1 MSLTFIWRALAHTV
15 ALAVALSLAAS
26 ASAET
31 RYEAHG
37 VYPGQEITN
46 TVRWSDS
53 AGHNGSA
60 SATFEVA
67 PLPSR
72 PELRVYEAAQG
83 RPATASFLFRRTDYQ
98 TGGRFQQLYAPTD
111 RSSLAGEMGLID
123 LSRPLDVIEVERI
136 RHGAPLFYV
145 LTNLSLNLRSDVIDT
160 AILMVTDSL
169 TGDTET
175 LRLYETGPDTG
186 AFSGW
191 IETRQTSA
199 VHGNGLLSTQG
210 LSSIDGTWTDSFDT
224 SVSLETEVMVG
235 PMDTQGIVFDS
246 ATGAAVDGAVV
257 TLIDVATGEPALVL
271 GDDLLSAYPASVT
284 SGRSTTDEFGRTYE
298 FDDGMYRFPYVAP
311 GTYRLEVAPPEGYVA
326 PSSKTD
332 AEINAVAPEGMEVR
346 PGSRGEPFAIGPD
359 ALLAL
364 GLPMDRLGRGAV
376 ERDGSLALAQAGD
389 FVAYT
394 VTIEPP
400 PAAAIDI
407 TDLLPPEILF
417 VPGTLRIEGE
427 PVTPHMLSEG
437 FVVEEY
443 PVTGRDLT
451 MTYLAQVSLGAQAG
465 DSYPTT
471 TTVTEAGTG
480 RMRMSDDHVLEV
492 EAPFGKDETVIVGQ
506 VIAGGC
512 GASEEGRDLSGIRI
526 LLESGDVVVT
536 DTEGRFHFQ
545 GIAPRPH
552 VVQLD
557 RTILPRHAEP
567 ILCRRDTR
575 NAGSP
580 ISTFVDLRSGM
591 MARAEFHIEFD
602 DEAIA
607 VEAEVA
613 AEMAAAPV
621 LDDPAAGFDAEWLAR
636 QGSEPAPVLLTPTK
650 GWVPGSEAIDVVI
663 LKPRGATAE
672 LRFNGELVPE
682 MQREQPIVDPVS
694 GASLERW
701 HALRLQDGRNHLSL
715 VVHDQ
720 DGTAI
725 LYERR
730 VIHYETNPF
739 RAELVAS
746 GSVLESD
753 GRSLPVLQLRILG
766 RSGGPVRPGT
776 RVQFQVE
783 EPYGFENPVERD
795 SQPTSQRGPMPS
807 TTGVV
812 GEDGLVRLRLAAVRE
827 TGTARVTVMARD
839 RAPGQEIV
847 VDVPVSAAER
857 PWVLVGLAEG
867 TLAERTIRD
876 HLRRSGDIGNDLAGR
891 VSLFAEGV
899 VAGKWLLTLR
909 LDTARDGRGAF
920 STIDPERDYV
930 VYGDASY
937 QEDGSPSRF
946 PLYLRLKSEEAEA
959 LLGDFTA
966 EIDTQLVDL
975 SREVTGLR
983 VVHETETHRV
993 MAFAAKTTQ
1002 RYVEDRLAL
1011 DGTSGPYQL
1020 SRTDIVPHSETVT
1033 LLEVDGDNIS
1043 RIIDEEVLI
1052 AGVDYVLS
1060 ASTGRLFLRRPVPA
1074 FTSEMNRFV
1083 LKVGYETDE
1092 EIEAGVL
1099 AGIRAERQLGERVQ
1113 VGTTVV
1119 HAGNANGGAV
1129 DVTLFG
1135 ADVTVRLSEAVTV
1148 GAEVLHALRDGSEG
1162 TMRAHAAE
1170 AFADYDNGTS
1180 RAHLYLRRENGDTT
1194 LDSTMNDHR
1203 IDSLGVEGE
1212 VRLLDRGTEEN
1223 PDDGLWVAGEVD
1235 AEHDRQDGRRTA
1247 KGGAELVRRSGGVES
1262 ALGLR
1267 FYQEDG
1273 SEGEERTLHATSRLA
1288 WSPEEGRLEY
1298 GLELREPLEEAE
1310 SQEAQ
1315 REMRLE
1321 AAYDLTDQVA
1331 LTATWDGANPL
1342 AGDEP
1347 ASGVLSLGAEWAWGE
1362 SGDVRAGLAGAYGEG
1377 SSGQATFL
1385 GLDKSWEVA
1394 PGLAFDWGL
1403 DGQRDLGASQI
1414 PLKLQSDNP
1423 WIATSFTTLRAGLRY
1438 TAETWSLGV
1447 EAEGRTAPEGDRT
1460 NIRLSG
1466 DGELGED
1473 WTFGAEALH
1482 GVSDENGTEERDLEA
1497 NVSFAHRR
1505 GAYEPISLIEVEAD
1519 SVLEDGTQTRQLQA
1533 SLLHSRYVGEE
1544 GELTL
1549 RAAARAV
1556 RTELEDISSA
1566 DTLALLGAEYRH
1578 DLSETWD
1585 IGVHGA
1591 LRRSARTASTR
1602 SSYGVSVGM
1611 TPFENGYLE
1620 LGYNVE
1626 GFEDEAFS
1634 EHGYTD
1640 QGVFVEYRVKIDQ
1653 DTFREAFR

>member
-1 MSLTFIWRALAHTV
+1 MSKSLTWC
-15 ALAVALSLAAS
+15 AVAKAAVLAAS
-26 ASAET
+26 LLQGAPALAET
-31 RYEAHG
+31 RYEAFG
-37 VYPGQEITN
+37 IYPGQSITN
-46 TVRWSDS
+46 TVHWRDG
-53 AGHNGSA
+53 AGHSGSA
-60 SATFEVA
+60 SVAFEVA
-67 PLPSR
+67 PVSSR
-72 PELRVYEAAQG
+72 AELRVFEAAQG
-83 RPATASFLFRRTDYQ
+83 RPAEASFQFHRTDYQ
-98 TGGRFQQLYAPTD
+98 AGGQFHPLEAPAD
-111 RSSLAGEMGLID
+111 RSSLAGEMGPID

-145 LTNLSLNLRSDVIDT
+145 LTNPSLNFRSNHIDT
-160 AILMVTDSL
+160 ALLSVTDSL
-169 TGDTET
+169 TGDVET
-175 LRLYETGPDTG
+175 LRLYETGPNSG
-186 AFSGW
+186 EFGGW
-191 IETRQTSA
+191 IDTRRTAADQ
-199 VHGNGLLSTQG
+199 GNGLLSTQG
-210 LSSIDGTWTDSFDT
+210 FSLIHGTWADGFDP
-224 SVSLETEVMVG
+224 SVTLTTEVIVG
-235 PMDTQGIVFDS
+235 PMDTQGLVYDS
-246 ATGAAVDGAVV
+246 VTGAPVDGAVV
-257 TLIDVATGEPALVL
+257 TLIDVSTGEPARVF
-271 GDDLLSAYPASVT
+271 GDDLLSEFPASLE
-284 SGRSTTDEFGRTYE
+284 SGGSTTDQSGRPYE
-298 FDDGMYRFPYVAP
+298 FDRGVYRFPYVAP
-311 GTYRLEVAPPEGYVA
+311 GTYRLEVSPPEGYVA
-326 PSSKTD
+326 PSTRTD
-332 AEINAVAPEGMEVR
+332 AELNLIAPDGLEVAL
-346 PGSRGEPFAIGPD
+346 GSRGEAFEIGPD

-364 GLPMDRLGRGAV
+364 GLPVDRLGAGSV
-376 ERDGSLALAQAGD
+376 ERDGSVSLAQGGD
-389 FVAYT
+389 FVVYT

-400 PAAAIDI
+400 PTAAIDI
-407 TDLLPPEILF
+407 TDFLPPEIQF

-427 PVTPHMLSEG
+427 PVTPRLLSDG
-437 FVVEEY
+437 FVVEDH

-492 EAPFGKDETVIVGQ
+492 EALFGADETVIVGQ

-512 GASEEGRDLSGIRI
+512 GAPEEGRDLAGIRI
-526 LLESGDVVVT
+526 LLESGDVAVT
-536 DTEGRFHFQ
+536 DAEGRFHFQ

-557 RTILPRHAEP
+557 RTTLPRHAEP
-567 ILCRRDTR
+567 VLCRRDTR

-591 MARAEFHIEFD
+591 MARAEFHVEFD
-602 DEAIA
+602 DAAIA
-607 VEAEVA
+607 ADAEVA
-613 AEMAAAPV
+613 AEMAAAPE
-621 LDDPAAGFDAEWLAR
+621 LEDPAAGFDADWLAL
-636 QGSEPAPVLLTPTK
+636 QGHEPAPALLTPAD

-682 MQREQPIVDPVS
+682 MQREQPIVDPAS

-720 DGTAI
+720 DGAAI

-795 SQPTSQRGPMPS
+795 SQPTSQRGPKPS

-930 VYGDASY
+930 VYGDAST

-946 PLYLRLKSEEAEA
+946 PLYLRLKSEEAEV

-1033 LLEVDGDNIS
+1033 LLEVDGDNLS
-1043 RIIDEEVLI
+1043 RVLSEEVLI
-1052 AGVDYVLS
+1052 AGADYVLS

-1092 EIEAGVL
+1092 KIEAGVL

-1119 HAGNANGGAV
+1119 HAGNANGGPV

-1170 AFADYDNGTS
+1170 VFADYDNGTS
-1180 RAHLYLRRENGDTT
+1180 NAHLYLRRENGDTT

-1203 IDSLGVEGE
+1203 IDSLGAEGE

-1247 KGGAELVRRSGGVES
+1247 KGGAELVRRAEGVES
-1262 ALGLR
+1262 AMGLR
-1267 FYQEDG
+1267 FYQEDASDG
-1273 SEGEERTLHATSRLA
+1273 QERTLHATSRLA

-1298 GLELREPLEEAE
+1298 GLELREPLEEAG

-1321 AAYDLTDQVA
+1321 VAYDLTDQVA

-1342 AGDEP
+1342 ADDEP
-1347 ASGVLSLGAEWAWGE
+1347 ASGILSLGAEWAWGE
-1362 SGDVRAGLAGAYGEG
+1362 SGEVRAGLAGAYGEG

-1403 DGQRDLGASQI
+1403 DAQRDLGASQI
-1414 PLKLQSDNP
+1414 PLGLQSDNP

-1447 EAEGRTAPEGDRT
+1447 EAEGRTAPEGDRA

-1497 NVSFAHRR
+1497 KVSFAHRR
-1505 GAYEPISLIEVEAD
+1505 GAYEPISLIELEAD
-1519 SVLEDGTQTRQLQA
+1519 STLEDGTQTRQIQA

-1544 GELTL
+1544 GELML

-1591 LRRSARTASTR
+1591 LQRSARTGSTR

-1626 GFEDEAFS
+1626 GFKDEAFS

-1640 QGVFVEYRVKIDQ
+1640 RGLFVEYRMKFDQ